1 MKPGKN
7 DKRYK
12 IRITGLELE
21 VLHRLTYMMC
31 EAYGLDRK
39 IEAYKGTRS
48 ITLYSWDLDCL
59 EAVTANALRDP
70 AREGIKKAAEL
81 VALKRLD
88 ERFRELHRTG
98 EDA

>member
-1 MKPGKN
+1 
-7 DKRYK
+7 
-12 IRITGLELE
+12 
-21 VLHRLTYMMC
+21 
-31 EAYGLDRK
+31 
-39 IEAYKGTRS
+39 
-48 ITLYSWDLDCL
+48 
-59 EAVTANALRDP
+59 VTANALRDP